1 MTQTLES
8 YIQTKANFIA
18 DYLFSNSLSPFN
30 GGKSI
35 TTPLLG
41 KVVGF
46 YTGIIMPTSGYVGFP
61 VPRCYD
67 SFVTSMK
74 ISYLQIGVSHQLNLQ
89 TILRI
94 IRIIIH

>member
-46 YTGIIMPTSGYVGFP
+46 YTGIIMPLNSAKFEYSNGPLEGINRKIKTLKRTCYGFANQK
-61 VPRCYD
+61 
-67 SFVTSMK
+67 FFF
-74 ISYLQIGVSHQLNLQ
+74 
-89 TILRI
+89 LRI
-94 IRIIIH
+94 DCIFS